1 MSYFHA
7 TAGEYPT
14 KLLNNTIYLC
24 NVHVYR
30 ESYQKSLF
38 NSLRQNQRLIVSTA
52 DECQGNA
59 SSVINDTLSYSLQH
73 NTTELRSLEIRD
85 IDHRG
90 RKTITLK
97 DDYSEFLHTP
107 ETTCFTTNPTTVHTH
122 ISVTLT

>member
-1 MSYFHA
+1 M
-7 TAGEYPT
+7 
-14 KLLNNTIYLC
+14 C
-24 NVHVYR
+24 NVYR

-38 NSLRQNQRLIVSTA
+38 YSLRQKQRLIVSTA

-59 SSVINDTLSYSLQH
+59 SSIINDTLSYSLQH

-107 ETTCFTTNPTTVHTH
+107 ETTCFTANPTTTHTH